1 MNALGRLLGK
11 VKVLLLGGS
20 EPEFELTERR
30 TEHRPDTRQEVV
42 CRSEDRNVA
51 ACMVDVSRSGMRLES
66 SEKLAPDTVV
76 LVSQARG
83 QVKRGRQRLR
93 CRVVWSR
100 QRADGRWTCG
110 LRFEEEEENF
120 RLSWIQEALK
130 KVGYEHRLS
139 FRHRKSRRVE
149 AAIPLEVQSREC
161 IPVTGGVT
169 VDVGVGGALLSLPVE
184 LAAGEVIRL
193 ALVLDETEP
202 ALQIMANVLS
212 VRTESTGEVLHHV
225 RFMWAD
231 PDKTLEETLKEI
243 LARSRGAS

>member
-1 MNALGRLLGK
+1 MNALGNLLGK

-20 EPEFELTERR
+20 KPEFELTERR
-30 TEHRPDTRQEVV
+30 YEHRPDCRREVV
-42 CRSEDRNVA
+42 CRLGERDIP
-51 ACMVDVSRSGMRLES
+51 ACMVDVSRSGARLETS
-66 SEKLAPDTVV
+66 QKLAPDSVV

-100 QRADGRWTCG
+100 EEASGWTCG
-110 LRFEEEEENF
+110 LRFEDEEENF

-130 KVGYEHRLS
+130 GVGYEHRLS
-139 FRHRKSRRVE
+139 FKHRKTRRVE

-161 IPVTGGVT
+161 LPVTGGVT

-193 ALVLDETEP
+193 ALVLSETEP
-202 ALQIMANVLS
+202 ALQVMATVLS
-212 VRTESTGEVLHHV
+212 VRTEASGEVLHHV

-231 PDKTLEETLKEI
+231 PDSSLEETLKEI
-243 LARSRGAS
+243 LARKSP